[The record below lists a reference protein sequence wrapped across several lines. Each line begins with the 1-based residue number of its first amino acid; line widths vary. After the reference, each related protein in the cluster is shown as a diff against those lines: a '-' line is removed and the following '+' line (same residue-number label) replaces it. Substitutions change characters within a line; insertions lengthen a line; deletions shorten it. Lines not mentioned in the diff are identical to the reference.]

1 MLTRNESSSDRIVRI
16 ALGVLLGYIS
26 LSQTTGL
33 TQSITLIIA
42 GILLFTGITGFC
54 GLYALLGIST
64 CKNPA

>member
-1 MLTRNESSSDRIVRI
+1 MLTRNESTSDRIVRI

-33 TQSITLIIA
+33 TQSVTLIIA

-64 CKNPA
+64 CKNSS